1 MRSFSMGSRLEKGT
15 AKVCDRQGLVLS
27 HDGQLAMLNVTS
39 KTGVARDKAP
49 VTGKETTVW
58 LQQCSITCITTPT
71 RLSRFA

>member
-1 MRSFSMGSRLEKGT
+1 MASRLEKGT

-27 HDGQLAMLNVTS
+27 HDGQMNQLAMLNVTS

-58 LQQCSITCITTPT
+58 LQQ
-71 RLSRFA
+71 